1 MDFIDLSM
9 TELYK
14 ICRKWCRDIQEEYSP
29 HLVIYI
35 ARGGYIIG
43 RAMEAGFRVPLLGIE
58 ARRSGRGV
66 KEYCFP
72 LLALLPRRICNSL
85 RKKEIHSG
93 VHKTRQTR
101 HIEFHQ
107 EINHIHQPEA
117 IKKIL
122 VVDDSID
129 TGHSMKQVV
138 DFVRQ
143 HFTKAEIRIFV
154 LNEMTGQEPII
165 KADYTLFRNTI
176 MRTPMSS
183 DSREYYKFLK
193 LYKGRYKG

>member
-1 MDFIDLSM
+1 MAN
-9 TELYK
+9 K
-14 ICRKWCRDIQEEYSP
+14 
-29 HLVIYI
+29 
-35 ARGGYIIG
+35 
-43 RAMEAGFRVPLLGIE
+43 
-58 ARRSGRGV
+58 
-66 KEYCFP
+66 
-72 LLALLPRRICNSL
+72 
-85 RKKEIHSG
+85 
-93 VHKTRQTR
+93 
-101 HIEFHQ
+101 
-107 EINHIHQPEA
+107 
-117 IKKIL
+117 KKIL

>member
-1 MDFIDLSM
+1 MDYIDLSM

-58 ARRSGRGV
+58 ARRSG
-66 KEYCFP
+66 
-72 LLALLPRRICNSL
+72 LLSILPRRICNSL

-93 VHKTRQTR
+93 VHKKRQTR

-193 LYKGRYKG
+193 LYKRRYKG